1 MADIEFLELRDVMQ
15 IHVDQIGNYGG
26 SVEIRDPNLLESA
39 IEQPRATFAGSYL
52 HAFPFEMAAAYLFH
66 IVMNH
71 PFADGN
77 KRTGTVAALV
87 FLDWNG
93 VTIDSKP
100 GELSDLTLA
109 VTASRVGKQ
118 EITAFFQKHHS
129 G

>member
-1 MADIEFLELRDVMQ
+1 MADIEFLELSDVMQ
-15 IHVDQIGNYGG
+15 IHIDQIANYGG
-26 SVEIRDPNLLESA
+26 SIDIRDSHLLESA
-39 IEQPRATFAGSYL
+39 IEQARTTFAGSYL

-66 IVMNH
+66 LVMNH

-93 VTIDSKP
+93 ITIEAKP

-109 VTASRVGKQ
+109 VTSSQIGKP
-118 EITAFFQKHHS
+118 EIAAFFESHCS
-129 G
+129 R